1 MFCRHIAST
10 CLESVPWK
18 SCLSFPFPAFAFL
31 ITSPC
36 LGRGRTDSFVSIV
49 IGRLPHSIC
58 KCFLLESKYQL
69 PLTCYICSHMLWL
82 LWLTQTIWTYF
93 LGRLHFFWHEDLWFL
108 PRKDLPQDPI
118 LHPLNSL
125 HTEASHSL
133 VEKIQNILVLSWG
146 TLQSNPLERMRLKR
160 TPTFT
165 NVIALYFTA
174 FWPDGRSYELKSDYE
189 PWIQFQVLKI
199 YPSDWVKLWISAGSH
214 QSLFCWR
221 WVEKVRQHY
230 N

>member
-1 MFCRHIAST
+1 MQS
-10 CLESVPWK
+10 
-18 SCLSFPFPAFAFL
+18 
-31 ITSPC
+31 
-36 LGRGRTDSFVSIV
+36 
-49 IGRLPHSIC
+49 
-58 KCFLLESKYQL
+58 
-69 PLTCYICSHMLWL
+69 
-82 LWLTQTIWTYF
+82 IWTCF
-93 LGRLHFFWHEDLWFL
+93 LGRLHFFWHEEFGFL

-118 LHPLNSL
+118 LHPLNTL

-133 VEKIQNILVLSWG
+133 MEKIQNILVLSWG
-146 TLQSNPLERMRLKR
+146 TLQSNPLERMHLKR
-160 TPTFT
+160 TSNFT

-214 QSLFCWR
+214 QSLSCWG

-230 N
+230 KKIQSVQYNLSHLPALSPNLYPIAIEPGDEDSVGYSTRHLTNVGCH